1 MAKTP
6 AKTAKPV
13 KTAKTAK
20 TAKKKSFK
28 KKEKRVVHSGTVHV
42 QATFNNTIV
51 TITDTQG
58 ATLSWASAGT
68 VGFKGS
74 RKGTPFA
81 AQLAAENAARKA
93 QEYGMRSVQVYV
105 KGPGAGRESAL
116 RSLQAAG
123 FQIHLIRDVTP
134 IPHNGCRP
142 PKRRRV

>member
-1 MAKTP
+1 MARPRETTGEKPTP
-6 AKTAKPV
+6 PNEGTAAARRKRAKRMVP
-13 KTAKTAK
+13 
-20 TAKKKSFK
+20 
-28 KKEKRVVHSGTVHV
+28 EGVVHIHS
-42 QATFNNTIV
+42 TFNNTI
-51 TITDTQG
+51 ISISDAQG
-58 ATLSWASAGT
+58 AVIAWASAGS

-81 AQLAAENAARKA
+81 AQVAAEAAARKA
-93 QEYGMRSVQVYV
+93 AEYGMRQVQVFV

-123 FQIHLIRDVTP
+123 FTVSIIKDDTP